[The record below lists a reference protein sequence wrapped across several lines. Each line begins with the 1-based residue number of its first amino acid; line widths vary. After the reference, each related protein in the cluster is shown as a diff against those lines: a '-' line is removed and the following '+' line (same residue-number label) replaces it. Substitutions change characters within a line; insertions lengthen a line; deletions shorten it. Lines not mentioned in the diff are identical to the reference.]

1 MKKVKEY
8 LFCSIKRKLLL
19 ITALAL
25 IIPLIISSIF
35 VTLNVVRDLNA
46 NANDIAAIMTKE
58 VNSVQKGFSVTEVKV
73 TSIVNG
79 LTSEAG
85 IAVADL
91 LSLALVEPIVGKNF
105 LTITNYLKAASS
117 SKRIAFA
124 VYVNAK
130 GRYIPRR
137 IKSDDPS
144 LQILLKDNNNKKRK
158 LKDVV
163 ALANQNSSFL
173 IIEKPVIFDGAAI
186 GKVIVCINMTESNR
200 TILDMKGVFN
210 KLSKNMKDNFDGLLK
225 KITISF
231 DKSSIKVKGMQLV
244 SVIIVMLTVLGLV
257 YLTITIILKRLGSL
271 TTMLREIS
279 EGEGDLTKRLDE
291 SGSDELAEVAQYFNM
306 FVKNIQEIIRSVKQ
320 DSEEMS
326 SGSTMLNVST
336 GELALT
342 FSDQSSQIT
351 GIASAMEQMSVT
363 SDEVMRSIQA
373 VIERAGKAKEKTS
386 DSKLKLDDA
395 VTNIETIRDAASEL
409 AQTIENLSNSSVEI
423 GEILIAINEIADQTN
438 LLALNAAIEAA
449 RAGEAGRGF
458 AVVAD
463 EIRKLAERTQSSTLQ
478 IEKIISNLQNETQ
491 IASEKMEIAERNVE
505 GGTAAIEEVDS
516 MFGEIV
522 NAVEEIDAANTTIGT
537 AVDEQVQT
545 IVSVNENVQSISS
558 GVSESS
564 ASIDE
569 FSITAEDLKSK
580 ADNLKKLVDRF
591 KTD

>member
-210 KLSKNMKDNFDGLLK
+210 KLSKDMKDNFDGLLK

-291 SGSDELAEVAQYFNM
+291 SGSDELAGVAQYFNM